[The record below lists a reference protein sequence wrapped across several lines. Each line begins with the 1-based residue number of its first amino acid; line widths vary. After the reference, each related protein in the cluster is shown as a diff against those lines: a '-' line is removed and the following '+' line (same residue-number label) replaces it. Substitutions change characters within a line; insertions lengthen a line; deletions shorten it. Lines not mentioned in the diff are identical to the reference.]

1 VFGCPCWP
9 HIRPYNTCKLEFR
22 SKRCVF
28 LGYSSC
34 HKGYKC
40 LDVATGQVY
49 ICRDVVFDEN
59 IFPFSKLHS
68 NARAQL
74 CAKILLLPPSLRNF
88 HGDAVVAGHRAHGAN
103 PVVEYV
109 VVHAEEVTNLQ
120 EEEHGAISESAK
132 DAENVTDPVATVN
145 PGADPGE
152 SASD

>member
-1 VFGCPCWP
+1 MKIFFLSLNFIPM
-9 HIRPYNTCKLEFR
+9 LEHNSAPKF
-22 SKRCVF
+22 
-28 LGYSSC
+28 
-34 HKGYKC
+34 
-40 LDVATGQVY
+40 
-49 ICRDVVFDEN
+49 
-59 IFPFSKLHS
+59 FSFHH
-68 NARAQL
+68 L
-74 CAKILLLPPSLRNF
+74 CATS